1 MNIIEKVKEFL
12 EELDTKG
19 FYKYVGI
26 FTGILAILTI
36 FMIYRFYSNV
46 DFYNRN
52 IRTLNNDREEVQE
65 LLEKAAAVKQQKKDV
80 NEMLE
85 ADPNFKI
92 AGYFKDILA
101 QLNLESKQISSTVT
115 TQERGEQDY
124 NESILTAKFGDM
136 NMKEL
141 SELLNVLEQN
151 KRVYTKELEIQ
162 KTRKSP
168 RAIEVQ
174 LTIATLQPRTG

>member
-1 MNIIEKVKEFL
+1 MNIIERVKEFL
-12 EELDTKG
+12 EDLDTKD

-26 FTGILAILTI
+26 FVGILAVLTV
-36 FMIYRFYSNV
+36 FMMYRFYSNV
-46 DFYNRN
+46 DFYKRQ

-101 QLNLESKQISSTVT
+101 QLGLESKQISSTVT

-136 NMKEL
+136 NMREL

-151 KRVYTKELEIQ
+151 KRVYTKELEVQ
-162 KTRKSP
+162 KSRKSP